1 MNTFNH
7 THAALFDELERQ
19 GIRQVDI
26 GRLTRAVLN
35 ATGIGAAVTE
45 GDFRRTEPPS
55 RCVNGFCD
63 E

>member
-1 MNTFNH
+1 MDKFH
-7 THAALFDELERQ
+7 RTHAALFDELERQ
-19 GIRQVDI
+19 GIGHVDV

-35 ATGIGAAVTE
+35 ATDIVAAAQ
-45 GDFRRTEPPS
+45 GDWRPHGRPS

>member
-1 MNTFNH
+1 MDKFSR
-7 THAALFDELERQ
+7 THAALFDELQRQ
-19 GIRQVDI
+19 GIREADV

-35 ATGIGAAVTE
+35 ATDIDAAAQ
-45 GDFRRTEPPS
+45 GDFRPHGPPS